1 MQAVHGW
8 ICGNEGEPVCF
19 LKRGED
25 KSARN
30 FQLDFVEEAILQ
42 DDEFYFFTPFLRCS
56 RVPLSRI
63 TRAFGLSKAGM
74 YAGFMAS

>member
-30 FQLDFVEEAILQ
+30 FNWICSEEQFLQ
-42 DDEFYFFTPFLRCS
+42 NDEFYFFHHFPA
-56 RVPLSRI
+56 V
-63 TRAFGLSKAGM
+63 
-74 YAGFMAS
+74 